1 MYNKE
6 LTFNLFPKD
15 AYADLDLE
23 APLSQIG
30 RSIQKNRVAKN
41 MTQETLAEYSG
52 VSLKTVRRL
61 EKGDNVSLKILCDV
75 LSALGEIKYL
85 LLSLDTPHFADVK
98 QTVSLSKNKT
108 QLRRHRKSS
117 KFLTEEVKVNH
128 YD

>member
-15 AYADLDLE
+15 AYSDLDLE

-41 MTQETLAEYSG
+41 MTQEALAERSG

-75 LSALGEIKYL
+75 LSALGEMKYL
-85 LLSLDTPHFADVK
+85 LLSLDAPHFGDVK
-98 QTVSLSKNKT
+98 QTVKLSKNKT

-117 KFLTEEVKVNH
+117 KFQTGKIEVNH
-128 YD
+128 HV